1 MRKIQVIGNVTRDAE
16 IKQFDGGRSVINF
29 DLACNERYKDRNG
42 QKVEKVYYIKCAVW
56 RENTNIA
63 QYITKGT
70 KIYVEGQPDIDVYIN
85 KEGKAA
91 GSIRINVREI
101 EFLGGGK
108 NQQQSSGQ
116 SNQSEHQSSRET
128 GFGNET
134 LIPTPED
141 DLPF

>member
-1 MRKIQVIGNVTRDAE
+1 MRKIQAIGNVTRDAE

-29 DLACNERYKDRNG
+29 DIACNEKFKDRNG
-42 QKVEKVYYIKCAVW
+42 QKVEKVFYIQCAVW
-56 RENTNIA
+56 RESTTIA

-70 KIYVEGQPDIDVYIN
+70 KIYVEGQPDVNVYIN

-91 GSIRINVREI
+91 GSIRINVREM

-108 NQQQSSGQ
+108 NQQQSSG
-116 SNQSEHQSSRET
+116 NQSGHQDARDT

-134 LIPTPED
+134 LVPTPDD